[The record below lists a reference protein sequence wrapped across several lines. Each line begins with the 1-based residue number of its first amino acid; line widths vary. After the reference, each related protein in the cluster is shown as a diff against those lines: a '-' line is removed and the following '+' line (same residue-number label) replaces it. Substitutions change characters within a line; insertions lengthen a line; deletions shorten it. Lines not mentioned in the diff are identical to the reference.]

1 MSADPQQAI
10 QTSGTPPHG
19 TLSAERL
26 REVLQRLEAKFYDRP
41 DVRNRIARALSND
54 LGSSPNTSVPKP

>member
-26 REVLQRLEAKFYDRP
+26 REVLQRLEARFYDRP

-54 LGSSPNTSVPKP
+54 LGSPPNASVPKP